1 MSKRSMESDNNQK
14 KGKSQ
19 SLGKYCVAGFPGD
32 VSCKN
37 NSKTGGLISMHQFPS
52 NDYYREKW
60 IRFVQRHRAGWQPS
74 KSSTLCSA
82 HFEPSCFEQRLD
94 LNLGEGDFRTRRFI
108 KKDAIPTKDYPE
120 DTPRSASQTER
131 ERRTVR
137 IYCLSR

>member
-1 MSKRSMESDNNQK
+1 MGKQNMQSDNHDKNGK
-14 KGKSQ
+14 KESK
-19 SLGKYCVAGFPGD
+19 GKYCVAGLPGD

-37 NSKTGGLISMHQFPS
+37 NSKTGGLISMHKFPR

-60 IRFVQRHRAGWQPS
+60 TRFVQRHRVGWQPS

-94 LNLGEGDFRTRRFI
+94 LNLGGGDFQTKRFI
-108 KKDAIPTKDYPE
+108 RKDAIPTKDCVE
-120 DTPRSASQTER
+120 DTPKSASQTER

-137 IYCLSR
+137 TLLSR